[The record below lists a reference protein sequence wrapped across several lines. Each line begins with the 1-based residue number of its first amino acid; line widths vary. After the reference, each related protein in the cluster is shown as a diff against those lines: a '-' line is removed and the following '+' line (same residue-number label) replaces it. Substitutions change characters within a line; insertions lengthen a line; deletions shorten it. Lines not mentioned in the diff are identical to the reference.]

1 MNITTVN
8 GVRITLFGHASVCI
22 EAPNMVV
29 YVDPYVVPKAAKQA
43 DLILHTHAHFD
54 HCALPAHIIK
64 PNTTI
69 LGSRS
74 CKHPG
79 QSVEAGQNLKFS
91 GAIIQVVDS
100 YNTNK
105 PFHKR
110 GEGVGYILQFAS
122 GTVTTR
128 IYVAGDTDRIDEMK
142 NFKCDVAILPIGGTY
157 TMNADE
163 AAAALADIK
172 PRIAIPYHYNYL
184 SDQKIDP
191 QLFKQAASK
200 TCPQADIRI
209 LIP

>member
-1 MNITTVN
+1 MNVTTIN
-8 GVRITLFGHASVCI
+8 GIRISLFGHSSVCV
-22 EAPNMVV
+22 EAPTLTV
-29 YVDPYVVPKAAKQA
+29 YFDPYVVPKGAKPA
-43 DLILHTHAHFD
+43 DIILHTHGHFD
-54 HCALPAHIIK
+54 HCALPNSILK

-69 LGSRS
+69 LASRG

-79 QSVEAGQNLKFS
+79 QSVDAGQNLKFS

-110 GEGVGYILQFAS
+110 GDGVGYILHIVS
-122 GTVTTR
+122 GQQTTK
-128 IYVAGDTDRIDEMK
+128 IYVAGDTDRIPEMK

-157 TMNADE
+157 TMNAEE
-163 AAAALADIK
+163 AAGAVSDIK

-184 SDQKIDP
+184 SDLKVDP
-191 QLFKQAASK
+191 QAFKQSVAALA
-200 TCPQADIRI
+200 PNVDVRI